1 MIHSIISMCMFYEKY
16 FYKALTKCC
25 EDPVIHE
32 RITKDI
38 KDWIKVKAP
47 GTKDTKGCSKK
58 FHFPNFQSEKGI
70 KSKIENHILN
80 YSFLSFVVISSPKM

>member
-1 MIHSIISMCMFYEKY
+1 MCM

-58 FHFPNFQSEKGI
+58 FHFPNFQSEKG

-80 YSFLSFVVISSPKM
+80 YSFLSSIIVIQGHSVRMFSVRGL

>member
-1 MIHSIISMCMFYEKY
+1 MCM

-58 FHFPNFQSEKGI
+58 FHFPNFQSEKG
-70 KSKIENHILN
+70 KLKIENHILN
-80 YSFLSFVVISSPKM
+80 YSFLFSIVISSPKM